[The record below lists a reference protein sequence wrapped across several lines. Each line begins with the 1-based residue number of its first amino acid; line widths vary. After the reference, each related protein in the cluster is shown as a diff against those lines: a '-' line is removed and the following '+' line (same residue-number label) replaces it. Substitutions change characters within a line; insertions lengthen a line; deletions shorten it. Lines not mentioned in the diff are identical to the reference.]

1 LKPVQTK
8 NEVQMKNTKDTNEK
22 LLCFYL
28 SLKKIRFMIPK
39 VYQTLNST
47 SFFLI
52 VNRIAP

>member
-1 LKPVQTK
+1 MKPVQTK

-22 LLCFYL
+22 LLYFYL
-28 SLKKIRFMIPK
+28 SLKRIRFMIPK

-52 VNRIAP
+52 VIRIAP